1 MATYVTLAR
10 YTQTGIQ
17 NIKEGPSRLERAR
30 QVASSMGATIKD
42 FYLTMGRYD
51 LMVVVE
57 APDDATVAKVLL
69 AIGSAGAIATETLR
83 AFPESEYRAIVAA
96 LP

>member
-10 YTQTGIQ
+10 YTHAGIQ
-17 NIKEGPSRLERAR
+17 SVKEGPSRLERAR
-30 QVASSMGATIKD
+30 QIGSSMGATIKD

-51 LMVVVE
+51 MVVVIE
-57 APDDATVAKVLL
+57 APDDATVARMLL
-69 AIGSAGAIATETLR
+69 AIGSAGAITTETLR
-83 AFPESEYRAIVAA
+83 AFPEREYREIIAA